1 MKKLHDW
8 MAEPLVMPRWML
20 YVIYILFAILGM
32 VLVVGTN
39 AAAGDSVDDYPPY
52 GFSISVSAMV
62 ALFTSSFRHRA
73 GMSPETIWY
82 RFVECLS
89 CLTLFSLLSTYIA
102 YTVGP
107 WLAGDTDTGAIG
119 IVVTIASILPLF
131 RWIVLG
137 NGIIRYWAAR

>member
-1 MKKLHDW
+1 MKKLHAW

-20 YVIYILFAILGM
+20 YVIYVLFAVLGL
-32 VLVVGTN
+32 VLVAGTN
-39 AAAGDSVDDYPPY
+39 TAVGDSVDDYPPY
-52 GFSISVSAMV
+52 GMAISITSTV
-62 ALFTSSFRHRA
+62 ALFASSIRHRN
-73 GMSPETIWY
+73 GITPDTVWY
-82 RFVECLS
+82 RFTECLA
-89 CLTLFSLLSTYIA
+89 CLVLFALLSTYIA

-119 IVVTIASILPLF
+119 IVVTIASLLPIF